1 MWIKSLDTD
10 VWINMNHI
18 THFSIVKMNA
28 PAEFKIHEIHEV
40 TAFLDTS
47 EGQFIPSK
55 LDTEQVQASV
65 SVYAGTEKKCKR
77 FIKRK
82 LRRQSISQW
91 VGYLVAGGLGAV
103 FAAVL
108 TVVLTHLFLRG

>member
-18 THFSIVKMNA
+18 THFRIVEIRA
-28 PAEFKIHEIHEV
+28 PAGFEIHETHEV

-65 SVYAGTEKKCKR
+65 SVYAGTSEECEQ
-77 FIKRK
+77 FIKEQIG
-82 LRRQSISQW
+82 LQTAWQW
-91 VGYLVAGGLGAV
+91 IGYLVAGGVG
-103 FAAVL
+103 AVL
-108 TVVLTHLFLRG
+108 TLLFS